1 MTSASWTHKLRANAN
16 AGSGQ
21 EHSDLPRIDRVV
33 LYIDD
38 LDRCPPDKV
47 LEVLEAVH
55 LLLALELFI
64 VIVGVDPHWLDR
76 SLRHQYRDLGTTE
89 NTETDPYLQEMPTQ
103 YLEKIFHIP
112 LTLPAMEPAAYGR
125 LVASP
130 RPRRAPDRSHGSPS
144 GCPKAARR
152 HALGQGLLTVQPGSA
167 AAGGA
172 QDAMGLTRTE
182 VEFAQ
187 SLGHLL
193 DTPRAAKRLMNT
205 YRLIR
210 STRSVGSSEFLGLME
225 RPSEFQAVLTLLA
238 ITAGYPTLADRV
250 LVALEEDAGLEKP
263 TTTWNDF
270 VAALQPSSGGAAT
283 GAYFPK
289 DLRAADANDNLAQ
302 WTNMTQG
309 ISDSTW
315 HNTLTELEPYRR
327 WGRVV
332 ARFSFTLQ

>member
-1 MTSASWTHKLRANAN
+1 MDASSRVLAPDVYLTGATARPVAAPKRR
-16 AGSGQ
+16 GGMR
-21 EHSDLPRIDRVV
+21 SDRGGDAIPT
-33 LYIDD
+33 
-38 LDRCPPDKV
+38 
-47 LEVLEAVH
+47 
-55 LLLALELFI
+55 
-64 VIVGVDPHWLDR
+64 R
-76 SLRHQYRDLGTTE
+76 SLL
-89 NTETDPYLQEMPTQ
+89 M
-103 YLEKIFHIP
+103 
-112 LTLPAMEPAAYGR
+112 
-125 LVASP
+125 
-130 RPRRAPDRSHGSPS
+130 
-144 GCPKAARR
+144 
-152 HALGQGLLTVQPGSA
+152 VQPGSA

-193 DTPRAAKRLMNT
+193 DAPRAAKRLMNT

-210 STRSVGSSEFLGLME
+210 STRSVGFSEFLGLME
-225 RPSEFQAVLTLLA
+225 RPGEFQAVLTLFA

-289 DLRAADANDNLAQ
+289 DLRAADPNDNLAQYELAQ
-302 WTNMTQG
+302 WTNMTHG

-315 HNTLTELEPYRR
+315 HNTRTELEPYRR

>member
-1 MTSASWTHKLRANAN
+1 
-16 AGSGQ
+16 
-21 EHSDLPRIDRVV
+21 
-33 LYIDD
+33 
-38 LDRCPPDKV
+38 
-47 LEVLEAVH
+47 
-55 LLLALELFI
+55 
-64 VIVGVDPHWLDR
+64 
-76 SLRHQYRDLGTTE
+76 
-89 NTETDPYLQEMPTQ
+89 
-103 YLEKIFHIP
+103 
-112 LTLPAMEPAAYGR
+112 
-125 LVASP
+125 
-130 RPRRAPDRSHGSPS
+130 
-144 GCPKAARR
+144 
-152 HALGQGLLTVQPGSA
+152 
-167 AAGGA
+167 
-172 QDAMGLTRTE
+172 MGLTRTE

-225 RPSEFQAVLTLLA
+225 RPGEFQAVLTLLT

-270 VAALQPSSGGAAT
+270 AAALQPSSGGAAT

>member
-1 MTSASWTHKLRANAN
+1 MDAS
-16 AGSGQ
+16 S
-21 EHSDLPRIDRVV
+21 RV
-33 LYIDD
+33 L
-38 LDRCPPDKV
+38 
-47 LEVLEAVH
+47 
-55 LLLALELFI
+55 
-64 VIVGVDPHWLDR
+64 
-76 SLRHQYRDLGTTE
+76 
-89 NTETDPYLQEMPTQ
+89 
-103 YLEKIFHIP
+103 
-112 LTLPAMEPAAYGR
+112 
-125 LVASP
+125 
-130 RPRRAPDRSHGSPS
+130 APDVYLTGATARPVAAPKRRGGMRSDRGGDAIPTRS
-144 GCPKAARR
+144 
-152 HALGQGLLTVQPGSA
+152 LLTVQPGSA

-172 QDAMGLTRTE
+172 QDAMGLTRAE

-210 STRSVGSSEFLGLME
+210 STRSVGFSEFLGLME
-225 RPSEFQAVLTLLA
+225 RPGEFQAVLTLLA

-289 DLRAADANDNLAQ
+289 DLRAADPNDNLAQYELAQ